1 MPCTRLTT
9 IAVTLTAM
17 SMAGPAF
24 AQTPA
29 QPAPASPPAAAPSPA
44 PAAPLFATT
53 KVEGTDN
60 VYVFRYQN
68 HQSMFVVTPAGV
80 IATDPISYGRP
91 QAATTYIDEIRKVTK
106 APIKYLIYS
115 HHHYDH
121 IAGGK
126 PFKDAGAT
134 IVAHKLAKEHL
145 ARLANPDALVPDE
158 TVDDKKT
165 ITLGGTELELLYVG
179 RNHSDNS
186 LVMRLPKEKL
196 IFAVD
201 FIPVGAVPFRNML
214 DSWIPDWEESIK
226 RVMDLDWDRLIPGHP
241 GPGGRLGTRDDVKTL
256 QAYMQDLSDAVKTA
270 ASQGKCWDTAMQEV
284 KLPRYQNL
292 AQYAQYLSGN
302 VERYCSHW
310 ARGY

>member
-1 MPCTRLTT
+1 MRLC
-9 IAVTLTAM
+9 LTALALILAA
-17 SMAGPAF
+17 SSAVF
-24 AQTPA
+24 AQ
-29 QPAPASPPAAAPSPA
+29 QPSAPPPPAAPATQAPA
-44 PAAPLFATT
+44 PPPFSTT
-53 KVEGTDN
+53 KVEGTEN
-60 VYVFRYQN
+60 VYIFRYGG
-68 HQSMFVVTPAGV
+68 HQSMFVVTTEGV
-80 IATDPISYGRP
+80 IATDPIAYLRP
-91 QAATTYIDEIRKVTK
+91 QAATTYVQEIKKITD
-106 APIKYLIYS
+106 APIRYLIYS

-126 PFKDAGAT
+126 RFKDEGAT

>member
-1 MPCTRLTT
+1 MRFW
-9 IAVTLTAM
+9 LTALALL
-17 SMAGPAF
+17 SLSSAVF
-24 AQTPA
+24 AQ
-29 QPAPASPPAAAPSPA
+29 QPSASPPAAAPATQAPA
-44 PAAPLFATT
+44 PPPFATT

-60 VYVFRYQN
+60 VYIFRYGG
-68 HQSMFVVTPAGV
+68 HQSMFVVTPEGV
-80 IATDPISYGRP
+80 IATDPIAYLRP
-91 QAATTYIDEIRKVTK
+91 QAATTYVEEIKKITN
-106 APIKYLIYS
+106 APIRYLIYS

-214 DSWIPDWEESIK
+214 ELVDS
-226 RVMDLDWDRLIPGHP
+226 
-241 GPGGRLGTRDDVKTL
+241 RLGGVDQT
-256 QAYMQDLSDAVKTA
+256 
-270 ASQGKCWDTAMQEV
+270 
-284 KLPRYQNL
+284 
-292 AQYAQYLSGN
+292 GN
-302 VERYCSHW
+302 
-310 ARGY
+310 GP